1 MSAQHTPGPWVT
13 ADGHGPIKGGTAVQ
27 STNDTHLICSCTG
40 YYGRDGAQAHARLIA
55 AAPDLLEALKAVLKD
70 EKWHAAMAD
79 EVTDGARDNIK
90 MAEAAIAK
98 ATGSA
103 S

>member
-1 MSAQHTPGPWVT
+1 MSAQHTPGPWEAQKWHCHAATSVRAGSVT
-13 ADGHGPIKGGTAVQ
+13 IAECSGLGRLSKDCEADA
-27 STNDTHLICSCTG
+27 C
-40 YYGRDGAQAHARLIA
+40 LIA

-98 ATGSA
+98 ATGIA